1 MKRSKWQFAYECS
14 LLVVGLLFVCP
25 IVLIVINSFKTLK
38 EITAAPLQLP
48 TKLSITNYT
57 DLFSKV
63 DLGVPMLKSLGMTTL
78 TILCLITFAPMAA
91 YSLNRLGLPA
101 AGFWRNFFLVGLIV
115 PFQIVMIPL
124 LKEFRF
130 LGIHYTYLSLLL
142 VYVSGG
148 LPLAIFIYSGF
159 LATVPKELDEAAEI
173 DGCGPIGTFWRV
185 VFPLLKP
192 CTVTIIIFW
201 GLWVWND
208 FLSAF
213 IFMGGTRGDL
223 AFLRLFTLLQDKYV
237 KDWGTIFAGV
247 VVLSAPVT
255 VLYLTMQRHL
265 VKGLTAGAVK

>member
-1 MKRSKWQFAYECS
+1 VPQVAFETV
-14 LLVVGLLFVCP
+14 LLVAGLLFVSP
-25 IVLIVINSFKTLK
+25 ILLIVLNSFKPLK
-38 EITAAPLQLP
+38 EIVAAPLRLP
-48 TKLSITNYT
+48 AHLSLANYT

-63 DLGVPMLKSLGMTTL
+63 QLGGPMLKSLGMTVA
-78 TILCLITFAPMAA
+78 TILCLVVFAPTAA
-91 YSLNRLGLPA
+91 YAMNRRRMSGA
-101 AGFWRNFFLVGLIV
+101 AFWRGFFLAGLMV
-115 PFQIVMIPL
+115 PFQVVMIPL
-124 LKEFRF
+124 LKEFHF

-159 LATVPKELDEAAEI
+159 LLTVPKELDEAAEI
-173 DGCGPIGTFWRV
+173 DGCGPLATFWRI

-192 CTVTIIIFW
+192 CTVTIVIFW

-208 FLSAF
+208 FLGAF

-223 AFLRLFTLLQDKYV
+223 AFLKLFTLLQDKYV

-255 VLYLTMQRHL
+255 VLYLTMQRQL

>member
-1 MKRSKWQFAYECS
+1 MRRGRRLAYEI
-14 LLVVGLLFVCP
+14 VVLALGLLFVSP
-25 IVLIVINSFKTLK
+25 IVFLVVNSFKSLK
-38 EITAAPLQLP
+38 EIVAAPLGLP
-48 TKLSITNYT
+48 RHPALSNYT

-63 DLGVPMLKSLGMTTL
+63 ELGVPMLKSFAMAAL
-78 TILCLITFAPMAA
+78 TILCLVTFAPMAA
-91 YSLNRLGLPA
+91 YAMNRRPMPGAP
-101 AGFWRNFFLVGLIV
+101 FWRAFFLLGLIV

-124 LKEFRF
+124 LKEFHF

-159 LATVPKELDEAAEI
+159 LSTVPKELDEAAEI
-173 DGCGPIGTFWRV
+173 DGCGPIATFWRI

-192 CTVTIIIFW
+192 CTVTIVIFW

-208 FLSAF
+208 FLTAY

>member
-1 MKRSKWQFAYECS
+1 MRRSKWQIPYEFA
-14 LLVVGLLFVCP
+14 LLVLGLAFVSP
-25 IVLIVINSFKTLK
+25 IVLIVLNSFKSLK
-38 EITAAPLQLP
+38 EITAAPLGLP
-48 TKLSITNYT
+48 SHLAVTNYS

-63 DLGVPMLKSLGMTTL
+63 DLGVPMLKSFGMTAI
-78 TILCLITFAPMAA
+78 TILCLVTFAPMAA
-91 YSLNRLGLPA
+91 YAMNRLGM
-101 AGFWRNFFLVGLIV
+101 AGARFWRNFFLIGLIV

-159 LATVPKELDEAAEI
+159 LSTVPKELDEAAVI
-173 DGCGPIGTFWRV
+173 DGCGPIATFWRI

-192 CTVTIIIFW
+192 CTVTIVIFW

-265 VKGLTAGAVK
+265 VKGLTAGAMK

>member
-1 MKRSKWQFAYECS
+1 MRRSKWQIVYEAA
-14 LLVVGLLFVCP
+14 LLIAGLAFVSP
-25 IVLIVINSFKTLK
+25 IALIVVNSFKSLK
-38 EITAAPLQLP
+38 EITAAPLAP
-48 TKLSITNYT
+48 PSNLSISNYS

-63 DLGVPMLKSLGMTTL
+63 ELGVPMLKSLGMTVL
-78 TILCLITFAPMAA
+78 TILCLVTFAPMAA
-91 YSLNRLGLPA
+91 YCMNRRRMSG
-101 AGFWRNFFLVGLIV
+101 AGFWRAFFLVGLIV

-124 LKEFRF
+124 LKEFHF

-173 DGCGPIGTFWRV
+173 DGCGPIATFWRI

-192 CTVTIIIFW
+192 CTVTIVIFW

-223 AFLRLFTLLQDKYV
+223 AFLKLFTLLQDKYV

-255 VLYLTMQRHL
+255 VLYLAMQRQL